1 MKTEMIYSRN
11 AEFQKYETLKRNREK
26 RFRQS
31 LAFLEGVQPVEQ
43 AIRHG
48 WKFYSM
54 CVAQGKRLSGWTE
67 DMIKKAQPE
76 ILHKMDEALLKEL
89 SDRENPC
96 EIIALVKMRDD
107 GLERIEEAA
116 KNSENPFFAVF
127 DRPASPGNLGT
138 FLRSADAFG
147 ATGAL
152 VTGHAADVYDTQCIR
167 GSVGTSFAIP
177 FHNFESAQQAVEW
190 LKNLPS
196 KPLIVGTSAKG
207 EKDISEID
215 LTGPVALV
223 IGNETF
229 GMSRAWKEL
238 CDVLVR
244 IPIFGA
250 ASSLNAGCAATVC
263 FYEINRQRR
272 KADEND

>member
-1 MKTEMIYSRN
+1 MKVQSIYSKN
-11 AEFQKYETLKRNREK
+11 AEFQRYETLKRNREK
-26 RFRQS
+26 RSKQG

-48 WKFYSM
+48 YEFYSM
-54 CVAQGKRLSGWTE
+54 CVMDGKRLSGWAE
-67 DMIKKAQPE
+67 DMIGKAQPDA
-76 ILHKMDEALLKEL
+76 LHKMDGSLFKEL

-96 EIIALVKMRDD
+96 EIIALVRMRSD
-107 GLERIEEAA
+107 GLEKMAEKAEKEDA
-116 KNSENPFFAVF
+116 PFFAVF

-138 FLRSADAFG
+138 FLRSADAFK

-152 VTGHAADVYDTQCIR
+152 VTGHAADFYDTQTIR
-167 GSVGTSFAIP
+167 GSVGACFAVP
-177 FHNFESAQQAVEW
+177 FSNLESAEAAVKW
-190 LKNLPS
+190 LKSLPCQ
-196 KPLIVGTSAKG
+196 PLIVGTSAKG

-229 GMSRAWKEL
+229 GLSKAWKEM
-238 CDVLVR
+238 CDVLVK

-272 KADEND
+272 KTNEND

>member
-1 MKTEMIYSRN
+1 MKVQNIYSKN
-11 AEFQKYETLKRNREK
+11 AEFQRYETLKRNREK
-26 RFRQS
+26 RSKQA

-48 WKFYSM
+48 YEFYSM
-54 CVAQGKRLSGWTE
+54 CVADGKRLSGWAE
-67 DMIKKAQPE
+67 DMIHKAQPDV
-76 ILHKMDEALLKEL
+76 LHRMDESLLKEL

-96 EIIALVKMRDD
+96 EIIALVKMRFD
-107 GLERIEEAA
+107 GLEKMAEKAEKEAA
-116 KNSENPFFAVF
+116 PFFAVF

-138 FLRSADAFG
+138 FLRSADAFK
-147 ATGAL
+147 ATGAI
-152 VTGHAADVYDTQCIR
+152 VTGHAADFYDTQTIR
-167 GSVGTSFAIP
+167 GSVGACFALP
-177 FHNFESAQQAVEW
+177 FANLESAETATKW
-190 LKNLPS
+190 LKSLPS
-196 KPLIVGTSAKG
+196 RPLIVGTSAKG

-229 GMSRAWKEL
+229 GLSKAWKEK
-238 CDVLVR
+238 CDELVK

-272 KADEND
+272 QMNEDD

>member
-1 MKTEMIYSRN
+1 MKVQNIYSKN
-11 AEFQKYETLKRNREK
+11 AEFQRYETLKRNREK
-26 RFRQS
+26 RSKQA

-48 WKFYSM
+48 YEFYSM
-54 CVAQGKRLSGWTE
+54 CVADGKRLSGWAE
-67 DMIKKAQPE
+67 DMIQKAQPE
-76 ILHKMDEALLKEL
+76 VLHRMEESLLKEL

-96 EIIALVKMRDD
+96 EIIALVKMRFD
-107 GLERIEEAA
+107 GLEKMAEKAEKEET
-116 KNSENPFFAVF
+116 PFFALF

-138 FLRSADAFG
+138 FLRSADAFK
-147 ATGAL
+147 ATGAI
-152 VTGHAADVYDTQCIR
+152 VTGHAADFYDTQTIR
-167 GSVGTSFAIP
+167 GSVGACFAVP
-177 FHNFESAQQAVEW
+177 FANLESAQAATEW
-190 LKNLPS
+190 LKSLPS

-229 GMSRAWKEL
+229 GLSKAWKEM
-238 CDVLVR
+238 CDVLVK

-272 KADEND
+272 KGHEND

>member
-1 MKTEMIYSRN
+1 MKIQKIYSKN
-11 AEFQKYETLKRNREK
+11 AEFQRYETLKRNREK
-26 RFRQS
+26 RFQQK

-48 WKFYSM
+48 YEFYSM
-54 CVAQGKRLSGWTE
+54 CVAEGKRLSGWAE
-67 DMIKKAQPE
+67 DMISKAQPE

-96 EIIALVKMRDD
+96 EIIALVKMRFD
-107 GLERIEEAA
+107 GLAKMAEKAEMEE
-116 KNSENPFFAVF
+116 KPFFALF

-152 VTGHAADVYDTQCIR
+152 VTGHAADFYDTQCIR
-167 GSVGTSFAIP
+167 GSVGACFAIP
-177 FHNFESAQQAVEW
+177 FANLDGAEDAVEW
-190 LKNLPS
+190 LKSLPCR
-196 KPLIVGTSAKG
+196 PLIVGTSAKG

-229 GMSRAWKEL
+229 GMSKAWKEK
-238 CDVLVR
+238 CDVLVK

-250 ASSLNAGCAATVC
+250 ASSLNAGSAATVC
-263 FYEINRQRR
+263 FYEISRQRR
-272 KADEND
+272 QKHEND

>member
-1 MKTEMIYSRN
+1 MKVQNIYTKN
-11 AEFQKYETLKRNREK
+11 AEFQRYETLKRNREK
-26 RFRQS
+26 RSKQA

-48 WKFYSM
+48 WEFYSM
-54 CVAQGKRLSGWTE
+54 CVCEGKRLSGWAE
-67 DMIKKAQPE
+67 DMISKAKPDV
-76 ILHKMDEALLKEL
+76 LHKMNAEIFKEL

-96 EIIALVKMRDD
+96 EIIALLKMRTD
-107 GLERIEEAA
+107 GENRLQDAA
-116 KNSENPFFAVF
+116 EKSENPFFAVF
-127 DRPASPGNLGT
+127 DRPVSPGNLGT

-147 ATGAL
+147 ATGAI

-167 GSVGTSFAIP
+167 GSVGTSLAIP
-177 FHNFESAQQAVEW
+177 FMNMEGAPQAIEW
-190 LKNLPS
+190 LKSLAS

-229 GMSRAWKEL
+229 GMSKAWKEM
-238 CDVLVR
+238 CDVLVK

-272 KADEND
+272 KAHEDD